1 MSFLEDPFFWAL
13 ISMFGLVGASA
24 AVGSEKLGK
33 NPFFGIIIVSIF
45 GIGRFI
51 LVFCPQDR
59 FEIAGLHWLV
69 GGGILI
75 TGLIFCIPAL
85 SIKPFAVPDNGIIL
99 ITKGFYGVVRNPIY
113 LGELLW
119 CLGWA
124 VLFRSVVGVLLV
136 PLWWIGLLFH
146 TLSEEEHLERILG
159 QPYLDYKKQ
168 VRGRIIPKL
177 PL

>member
-1 MSFLEDPFFWAL
+1 M
-13 ISMFGLVGASA
+13 
-24 AVGSEKLGK
+24 
-33 NPFFGIIIVSIF
+33 
-45 GIGRFI
+45 
-51 LVFCPQDR
+51 
-59 FEIAGLHWLV
+59 
-69 GGGILI
+69 
-75 TGLIFCIPAL
+75 
-85 SIKPFAVPDNGIIL
+85 
-99 ITKGFYGVVRNPIY
+99 RNPIY
-113 LGELLW
+113 FGEILW

-124 VLFRSVVGVLLV
+124 VLFRSGIGVLLV